1 MVGEVET
8 QNVIVVLAPFAVME
22 PFNVALVAAT
32 DVAAL
37 VVAVGT
43 PTFTVK
49 VKVFVAVWGVGV
61 KLSVTEKVKLRA
73 VAVSVGVPD
82 ITPVVVLKV
91 KPAGKVPLVIAQ
103 LE

>member
-49 VKVFVAVWGVGV
+49 VKVFVA
-61 KLSVTEKVKLRA
+61 A
-73 VAVSVGVPD
+73 
-82 ITPVVVLKV
+82 
-91 KPAGKVPLVIAQ
+91 
-103 LE
+103 

>member
-1 MVGEVET
+1 M
-8 QNVIVVLAPFAVME
+8 VVLAPFAVME

-32 DVAAL
+32 DVAAF

-43 PTFTVK
+43 PGFTVK
-49 VKVFVAVWGVGV
+49 VKVFVADWD
-61 KLSVTEKVKLRA
+61 KESVTEKVKLRA
-73 VAVSVGVPD
+73 VAVSEGVPD

-91 KPAGKVPLVIAQ
+91 KPAGKVPLVCAQ

>member
-1 MVGEVET
+1 
-8 QNVIVVLAPFAVME
+8 ME

-32 DVAAL
+32 DVASL
-37 VVAVGT
+37 VVAVAT
-43 PTFTVK
+43 PGLTVK
-49 VKVFVAVWGVGV
+49 VKVLVAVWGVGV
-61 KLSVTEKVKLRA
+61 KLSVTEKIKLRA